1 MSGPGPMSPSTEPG
15 TAVATGNASSAPAG
29 LVSGHLD
36 TGTTPV
42 FSMSGPQGPPIV
54 HAPVQPDPLQGAG
67 DPWVSF
73 HGVGGRSDGSFLS
86 SGTYQTGHST
96 GQSSGP
102 SGAPSTPATGV
113 TFGMPPGFL
122 DAPGGPV
129 GGPGVPVM
137 QDPMLMQ
144 VLRQQMLLTQSMVDF
159 LSRTAQG
166 AGAVPPLPGA
176 QGQGPQAQVQG
187 SQGQGSER
195 LTMDTKWIP
204 AAPMPDWKA
213 WNTRSKELSGFKT
226 WLDKFASW
234 LCLVHDGYAA
244 ELREALNLQY
254 PVVIVNQDQAIRSRR
269 LFHLLQ
275 QSFSGYSRV
284 DNVVKS
290 QIAFYGIQEANG
302 FELLRLLRREF
313 SLMSRPEALQYREAC
328 LKYTVKKSERHAL
341 MDVLREIGAEIEGFH
356 SMLEASLIAGQLGDL
371 RINEGD
377 QYLLYL
383 RNLPEK
389 VAEYV
394 QLHCGATTVAR
405 VWESVV
411 AYHTR
416 MRLTNDLDSKVHV
429 ATGPKQGSEGVT
441 CHNCGKKGHYARD
454 CPQPVKCSH
463 CGKSGH
469 AAKDCWAKDPSKKP
483 GASSTPKPSA
493 KPKAKPAAKSKGGK
507 GRGRGRGKGG
517 KFREVEEGEEPCEA
531 EESQE
536 PEGEQ
541 EGGNQAAMVVKSF
554 AVKTGSDAGGPRGAT
569 GTSSTERPVMH
580 HLSST
585 LQEYVGSVGIGDP
598 KTCWLVDSGATCHI
612 VSEKWVKHYTVSFVY
627 PGPSPCLKGAGDN
640 DLPVKGV
647 VDLEFKVGK
656 TKITMKR
663 VVVVGIPLN
672 VISTYALLE
681 TGWKTVLGN
690 AEESGLFLKKLK
702 LPLKI
707 SERAWWLKVSLLSKH
722 QSGVKGSGPAP
733 MDLSTMNTGNTVNT
747 DSTETKQTKRN
758 TCCGCSSVAA
768 VVPEDVV
775 TKDLVTKGTK
785 DSLTKDPVNHV
796 ATQEVAQVTKGR
808 SGGSAKVKV
817 KRRELQ
823 MKSADM
829 LQSFSYVCRMFHFG
843 SSHLFQHVFDEFE
856 PNTNETDVCLEHNV
870 ANLQTNVETN
880 DETTDIECDYMSCC
894 ASVAD
899 SDEDYV
905 SCCDFGE
912 FCQENHG
919 TSLHMDWKYHEGRTG
934 SGQSDRQCRCDWT
947 FVDPCFRMMR
957 GFPQMED
964 LTQDDVDDSDVMGDR
979 PQAGE
984 VSEVGSPSL
993 ANSEDLEGWGP
1004 HEPGLPE
1011 RPDTP
1016 DGPEG
1021 SDLECSVPELGD
1033 GRLRMEHECRGH
1045 WPYDRGCDDCVQS
1058 RGRTPARRV
1067 GHKHETPHSLAA
1079 DFLFVAGK
1087 HWKVLIL
1094 LMVHTGMV
1102 GMVVCGG
1109 DKERDVQST
1118 AAVLN
1123 EIGVGGLSVEVATDN
1138 EAALK
1143 SLVERGLAASSARG
1157 YHWRNIS
1164 EARPQAKGIERAVCI
1179 MKEGI
1184 YANWLALERHCN
1196 ARIALESPLLGYLV
1210 GHVYRTY
1217 NAYCEGKAGS
1227 TPLERLREKRGGQA
1241 PRSYPFGSVGFLKP
1255 IHPSKWPG
1263 QRLVLCHFL
1272 GMRYV
1277 TGGGCL
1283 GYPFSVDAE
1292 GYREVIKGHSFK
1304 LKEPLQ
1310 YDVESLFPL
1319 LAGVRPQD
1327 FPEPRL
1333 EAPEAEQAL
1342 PPPDFPPELD
1352 PPVLPREEV
1361 SPQPIADGAEGM
1373 DVDAGEV
1380 GEGPEPMT
1388 IDKVDEVSEGEGSE
1402 EEEGDAWLNNL
1413 ILQTQADV
1421 WNTFCLRESG
1431 CVFPVGEG
1439 NGDFFVEEF
1448 GGQKVRVDIPERS
1461 FDELTG
1467 AALDFEQVKQGMKT
1481 EVQQLERLKVGRCL
1495 VEREGRALAK
1505 EKQVTVLTSRWVLT
1519 QKTPE
1524 IARCRLVVRDFA
1536 TGGAS
1541 ALNSGIYA
1549 PTSSLDGLRCVLAV
1563 SVVKD
1568 LSLLTADVSVAFMH
1582 APVEAEACD
1591 LVLLP
1596 ANISINGCRVI
1607 AWLGKA
1613 MNGLRRAPLLWFLE
1627 LQRVVYSMGG
1637 QDTFE
1642 NTLFRLQ
1649 TPNGLLLVLV
1659 YVDDLLVAAESPA
1672 EGEAFLQKLQNIWR
1686 IKLTG
1691 RIPALKRGVLQF
1703 LGRTIYRER
1712 DGESTLS
1719 LGVSEAYM
1727 AGIIDSWH
1735 EKLKP
1740 NETPPKLEEIYKD
1753 REKQGEDTPLTA
1765 EGEARYRRVLGQ
1777 LAWAALS
1784 RADLCF
1790 SLSYL
1795 ARFQSKPSG
1804 AAEACLRALLRW
1816 LLTRLH
1822 RVQIMPSPEGS
1833 PSVGPRSVVGFC
1845 DASWNVASVS
1855 GGVLM
1860 FEGCCIK
1867 VFSRKQECPALSS
1880 AEAELC
1886 AMTENSKEL
1895 VSLGML
1901 LESIL
1906 DGIPLTILGTPQCT
1920 TGTYQL
1926 ILRNDA
1932 TAAISISS
1940 MEGLLRRVR
1949 HIELRAKYIQML
1961 VKKKRLLLEHIPGLQ
1976 NPSDGLTKSF
1986 KFREML
1992 INLEKEVGL
2001 VPGLDTNGLSWIRTF
2016 QRRLQLL
2023 AEEGEMSSLLD
2034 GSVAPEF

>member
-1 MSGPGPMSPSTEPG
+1 MSPSTEPG
-15 TAVATGNASSAPAG
+15 TAVATGSASSAPAG

-42 FSMSGPQGPPIV
+42 FSMSGPQGPPTV
-54 HAPVQPDPLQGAG
+54 YVPTNPDPLQGSG
-67 DPWVSF
+67 DPWLSF
-73 HGVGGRSDGSFLS
+73 NTGMGGRSDGSFLS
-86 SGTYQTGHST
+86 SGTYQTGQST
-96 GQSSGP
+96 GQSTGP

-113 TFGMPPGFL
+113 TFAMPPGFL
-122 DAPGGPV
+122 DTPGGPA
-129 GGPGVPVM
+129 GGPGGVPVGVPVS
-137 QDPMLMQ
+137 QDPLMMQ

-176 QGQGPQAQVQG
+176 QGPVPQAQVQG

-204 AAPMPDWKA
+204 AAPLPDWKS
-213 WNTRSKELSGFKT
+213 WSTRSKELSGFKG

-234 LCLVHDGYAA
+234 LCLVHDSYAQ
-244 ELREALNLQY
+244 ELKEALNLPY
-254 PVVIVNQDQAIRSRR
+254 SVVIVNQDQAIRSRR

-328 LKYTVKKSERHAL
+328 LKYTVKKSERHLL

-356 SMLEASLIAGQLGDL
+356 SMLEASLIAGQLADL

-377 QYLLYL
+377 QFLLYL

-416 MRLTNDLDSKVHV
+416 MRLTNDLDSRVHV

-441 CHNCGKKGHYARD
+441 CHNCGKRGHFARD

-469 AAKDCWAKDPSKKP
+469 AAKDCWAKDPSKRP

-493 KPKAKPAAKSKGGK
+493 KPKAKPAAKSKGSK
-507 GRGRGRGKGG
+507 GRGKGRGKGG

-536 PEGEQ
+536 PEVEQ

-554 AVKTGSDAGGPRGAT
+554 AVKTGSDAGGPKGAT
-569 GTSSTERPVMH
+569 GTSSTERPVTH

-585 LQEYVGSVGIGDP
+585 LEGFVGSVGIGDP

-612 VSEKWVKHYTVSFVY
+612 VSEKWVKHYTVSFEY
-627 PGPSPCLKGAGDN
+627 PGPSPSLKGAGDN

-722 QSGVKGSGPAP
+722 KSGVKGSGPAP

-747 DSTETKQTKRN
+747 VSTETKQTKRN

-775 TKDLVTKGTK
+775 AKDLVSKGTK
-785 DSLTKDPVNHV
+785 DSLTKDPVNHA

-808 SGGSAKVKV
+808 SGGSANVKA

-843 SSHLFQHVFDEFE
+843 SSRLFQHVFDEHE
-856 PNTNETDVCLEHNV
+856 PNTIETDVLFK
-870 ANLQTNVETN
+870 TNVETN
-880 DETTDIECDYMSCC
+880 DETTDSEDDFMSCCSSETTDSDDDFMSCCSSETTDSDDDYMSCC
-894 ASVAD
+894 
-899 SDEDYV
+899 
-905 SCCDFGE
+905 DFAE
-912 FCQENHG
+912 FCQEDHG
-919 TSLHMDWKYHEGRTG
+919 TSEYMDWKYHEGRTG
-934 SGQSDRQCRCDWT
+934 SGQSDRKCRCDWT

-957 GFPQMED
+957 GFPQVED
-964 LTQDDVDDSDVMGDR
+964 LTRDEVDDSDVMSDR

-993 ANSEDLEGWGP
+993 ANSEELEGWGP

-1033 GRLRMEHECRGH
+1033 GRLRLEHECRGH

-1058 RGRTPARRV
+1058 RGRTSARRV

-1087 HWKVLIL
+1087 HWKVLVL

-1184 YANWLALERHCN
+1184 YANWLALERRHCN
-1196 ARIALESPLLGYLV
+1196 ARIALESPLFKYLV

-1241 PRSYPFGSVGFLKP
+1241 PRSYPFGAVGFLKP

-1333 EAPEAEQAL
+1333 EAPQAEQAL

-1352 PPVLPREEV
+1352 PPVFPRDEV
-1361 SPQPIADGAEGM
+1361 SPQPIADGADGM

-1388 IDKVDEVSEGEGSE
+1388 IDRVDEGSEGEGSE

-1431 CVFPVGEG
+1431 CVFPFGEG
-1439 NGDFFVEEF
+1439 NGDFFVEDF
-1448 GGQKVRVDIPERS
+1448 GGQKVRVDIPESS

-1495 VEREGRALAK
+1495 VERDGRALAK

-1519 QKTPE
+1519 QKTSE
-1524 IARCRLVVRDFA
+1524 IVRCRLVVRDFA
-1536 TGGAS
+1536 TGGTS
-1541 ALNSGIYA
+1541 ALNAGIYA

-1596 ANISINGCRVI
+1596 ANLTIKGCRVI

-1627 LQRVVYSMGG
+1627 FQRVVYSMGG

-1649 TPNGLLLVLV
+1649 TPNGMLLVLV
-1659 YVDDLLVAAESPA
+1659 YVDDLLVAAASPQ
-1672 EGEAFLQKLQNIWR
+1672 EGESFLQQLQTIWR

-1691 RIPALKRGVLQF
+1691 RIPALEKGVLQF

-1712 DGESTLS
+1712 DGESTLNP
-1719 LGVSEAYM
+1719 GVSEAYM
-1727 AGIIDSWH
+1727 TGVIDSWH

-1740 NETPPKLEEIYKD
+1740 NETPPKLEEIYTD

-1790 SLSYL
+1790 SVSYL

-1833 PSVGPRSVVGFC
+1833 PSVGPRSVGGFC

-1855 GGVLM
+1855 GG
-1860 FEGCCIK
+1860 
-1867 VFSRKQECPALSS
+1867 
-1880 AEAELC
+1880 
-1886 AMTENSKEL
+1886 
-1895 VSLGML
+1895 
-1901 LESIL
+1901 
-1906 DGIPLTILGTPQCT
+1906 
-1920 TGTYQL
+1920 
-1926 ILRNDA
+1926 
-1932 TAAISISS
+1932 
-1940 MEGLLRRVR
+1940 
-1949 HIELRAKYIQML
+1949 
-1961 VKKKRLLLEHIPGLQ
+1961 
-1976 NPSDGLTKSF
+1976 
-1986 KFREML
+1986 
-1992 INLEKEVGL
+1992 GL
-2001 VPGLDTNGLSWIRTF
+2001 VPGLDTNGLSWIRTC
-2016 QRRLQLL
+2016 QRKLQLL
-2023 AEEGEMSSLLD
+2023 AEEGEMSSLLLE
-2034 GSVAPEF
+2034 GPVAPEF